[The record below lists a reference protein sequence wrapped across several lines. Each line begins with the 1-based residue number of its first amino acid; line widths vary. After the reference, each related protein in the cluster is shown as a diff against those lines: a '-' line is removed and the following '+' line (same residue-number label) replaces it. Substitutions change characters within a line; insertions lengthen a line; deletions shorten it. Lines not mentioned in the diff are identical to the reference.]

1 MFSNFFE
8 LTILSAIQGISE
20 FLPVSSSAH
29 LILANDIS
37 NIRIGSI
44 YLDTGMHLGSLLAVI
59 FYFRNDL
66 KKITKNKK
74 LLYLMIF
81 GSLPTIFLG
90 AILYITG
97 LINLLRSI
105 EIIAWTT
112 FLFAILLWVADKFK
126 VEKKID
132 SDLNIL
138 SILLIGLF
146 QMLSLIPGVSRSG
159 IVITAGRFLNFDRF
173 ESSKISFYLSIPA
186 IAGASFLTLKD
197 LGSSIVDNN
206 IIILLGICFS
216 FIFSYLALK
225 FFVKFGELFS
235 FTPYVIYR
243 LLLGLALLTALYF

>member
-37 NIRIGSI
+37 NLGIGSI

-112 FLFAILLWVADKFK
+112 FIFAILLWVADKFK

-132 SDLNIL
+132 SDLNII

-173 ESSKISFYLSIPA
+173 DSTKISFYLSIPA

-197 LGSSIVDNN
+197 LGSSIVENN
-206 IIILLGICFS
+206 IIIILGIFFS
-216 FIFSYLALK
+216 FIFSYLTIKYFLIYIKK
-225 FFVKFGELFS
+225 FFN
-235 FTPYVIYR
+235 
-243 LLLGLALLTALYF
+243 YFLKEF

>member
-37 NIRIGSI
+37 NLGIGSI

-81 GSLPTIFLG
+81 GSLPTIFRCNF
-90 AILYITG
+90 IYYR
-97 LINLLRSI
+97 INKPLRSI

-112 FLFAILLWVADKFK
+112 FIFAILLWVADKFK

-132 SDLNIL
+132 SDLNIT

-197 LGSSIVDNN
+197 LGSSIADNN

-216 FIFSYLALK
+216 FIFSYLTIK
-225 FFVKFGELFS
+225 
-235 FTPYVIYR
+235 
-243 LLLGLALLTALYF
+243 YF